1 MKKRTIMPASNGT
14 APLDVVIA
22 VMAFLA
28 ALALGASLIA
38 ERAADS
44 WSQGLAAKLTVQ
56 ILPPSSGPAKAALA
70 AETAAALQVLRATPG
85 IARAAPLSEQ
95 EQLKLVQPWINA
107 DMLVADLPLP
117 QLIDADVAPG
127 ADIDSPA
134 LAARLKAV
142 APHSVLDDHS
152 HWIARLRDMAETLA
166 WSAYGVLFLIAVAT
180 AATVAFATR
189 AGLDAHNDMVS
200 LLHQMGAQ
208 AGFIAGAFQSYYQRA
223 ALIAAG
229 TGAGLAAVLFLVT
242 GGLQATGVGLV
253 PFLPLPPMSLRG
265 LELLWLLAVPV
276 AAGAI
281 AAVTARLSVLSALRR
296 IY

>member
-1 MKKRTIMPASNGT
+1 MKRRTIMPAGNGT

-56 ILPPSSGPAKAALA
+56 ILPPDSGPAKAAMA
-70 AETAAALQVLRATPG
+70 VETEAALKVLRATPG
-85 IARAAPLSEQ
+85 IARAAPLSEA
-95 EQLKLVQPWINA
+95 EQLKLIQPWLNA
-107 DMLVADLPLP
+107 GTLVSDLPLP

-127 ADIDSPA
+127 SAIDSPA

-142 APHSVLDDHS
+142 APHAILDDHS
-152 HWIARLRDMAETLA
+152 RWMTRLRDLAQTLA
-166 WSAYGVLFLIAVAT
+166 WSAYGILFLIAVAT

-189 AGLDAHNDMVS
+189 AGLAAHNDMVS

-208 AGFIAGAFQSYYQRA
+208 SGFIAGAFQGHYFRA
-223 ALIAAG
+223 ALVAAG
-229 TGAGLAAVLFLVT
+229 TGTAFAAALFLAA
-242 GGLQATGVGLV
+242 GGLQSVGLEPV
-253 PFLPLPPMSLRG
+253 PFLPPLGLKPM
-265 LELLWLLAVPV
+265 EVLWLLAVPA
-276 AAGAI
+276 AAGLI
-281 AAVTARLSVLSALRR
+281 AVVTARLSVLSALRKN
-296 IY
+296 Y